1 MTDLK
6 RMRDVCPNPS
16 DAVRAMVSGL
26 RTARETKDFRNNLEG
41 YAFLHCSGAE
51 KTGNLQKICYGCAG
65 TCAILESLGLW
76 HRRNEYADYR
86 GRGKKAKLESLT
98 GVVYDDIKRFE
109 LDIHD
114 LGEGDPVWL
123 YKYYSVD
130 PSLGGDPSLPLLD
143 RSYSE
148 AELQQYEAFADAL
161 KTAGL

>member
-6 RMRDVCPNPS
+6 RMRDVCPSPS
-16 DAVRAMVSGL
+16 QAVRAMVSGL
-26 RTARETKDFRNNLEG
+26 RTARQTKDVRTNLEG
-41 YAFLHCSGAE
+41 YAFLYFSGGE
-51 KTGNLQKICYGCAG
+51 KNCYACAG
-65 TCAILESLGLW
+65 TCAILEALGIW
-76 HRRNEYADYR
+76 DRRNEYADYR
-86 GRGKKAKLESLT
+86 GRGKKAKLERLT

-130 PSLGGDPSLPLLD
+130 IPQSATLPDLPLLGK
-143 RSYSE
+143 SYSE
-148 AELQQYEAFADAL
+148 IELQQYEAFADAL